1 MGQGPALGGKD
12 RGLDPNSGPRGSS
25 SRFLLFD
32 GTPIPVVVGD
42 SVHGLLQLLLEELVG
57 VGEAALR
64 LPEGIRTARKVKK
77 EESEQAAGQFSYIFV
92 KERPSLFFIC

>member
-1 MGQGPALGGKD
+1 LGLALEGRSHGSGPSSRRKD
-12 RGLDPNSGPRGSS
+12 RGIDPNSGPRGTS

-32 GTPIPVVVGD
+32 GPPIPVVVGD

-64 LPEGIRTARKVKK
+64 LPE
-77 EESEQAAGQFSYIFV
+77 
-92 KERPSLFFIC
+92 